1 VSIEKRIEELKK
13 EKNAVILVHNYEPP
27 EIQDIADYL
36 GDSLG
41 LSIKASET
49 DADVIVFCG
58 VRFMAETAKILS
70 PEKTVLL
77 PNIDAGCPM
86 ADMITA
92 SELKDLKAKH
102 PEAKVLCYVNTSAEV
117 KANSDLCCTSANSVK
132 LTKEAFKED
141 EEVIF
146 VPDKN
151 LARYTKRETG
161 HDFIIWDGYCPIHAA
176 MTEVDVARAREAYP
190 DADLIVHPECS
201 PAVIDLADG
210 VYSTSGM
217 SKYVRESNKN
227 RFIIGTEVGML
238 YRLREDNPGKEFYAL
253 SDSAICQDMKKIT
266 LEMLLSSLEDGLG
279 SIELDKDIIEQARG
293 SIDKMVQFR

>member
-1 VSIEKRIEELKK
+1 MSIEKRIEELKK

>member
-1 VSIEKRIEELKK
+1 MSIEKRIEELKK

-201 PAVIDLADG
+201 PAVIELADG

>member
-49 DADVIVFCG
+49 DADIIIFCG

-77 PNIDAGCPM
+77 PNIEAGCPM

-92 SELKDLKAKH
+92 SELKDLKAEH

-151 LARYTKRETG
+151 LALYTKRETG

-176 MTEVDVARAREAYP
+176 MTEVDVTRAREAYP

-201 PAVIDLADG
+201 PAVIDLVDG

-227 RFIIGTEVGML
+227 RFIIGTEIGML

-253 SDSAICQDMKKIT
+253 SDSAVCQDMKKIT

-279 SIELDKDIIEQARG
+279 SIELDRDIIEQARG